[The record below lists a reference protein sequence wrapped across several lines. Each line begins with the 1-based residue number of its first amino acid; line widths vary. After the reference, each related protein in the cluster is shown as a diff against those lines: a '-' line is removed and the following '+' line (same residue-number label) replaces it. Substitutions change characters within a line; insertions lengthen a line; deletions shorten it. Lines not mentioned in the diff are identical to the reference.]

1 MKKWLHH
8 NHGWIGLFT
17 EKKKKISTKFLLNF
31 WYSDFQAEKLTIVSQ
46 SEVQKSAEL
55 HRGMLPEA
63 LSAAVLVLEWID
75 TLRLPK
81 VELNSFL
88 Y

>member
-1 MKKWLHH
+1 MD
-8 NHGWIGLFT
+8 GLDYSQ
-17 EKKKKISTKFLLNF
+17 KKKKNSTKFLLNF

-75 TLRLPK
+75 TLK
-81 VELNSFL
+81 VTKSFELNSFL

>member
-17 EKKKKISTKFLLNF
+17 EKKKISTKFLLNF

-81 VELNSFL
+81 VLS
-88 Y
+88 